1 MTHPDI
7 AREIAVVVLAGGQA
21 TRLGGGDKGRR
32 LIGGT
37 SILDRVVARMRPQ
50 TELLLLSANGLPDRF
65 SDLGLTVI
73 GDGDGELQGPL
84 GGLLSAMRW
93 IRRNAPT
100 TTGLVSVPA
109 DCPFLP
115 ADLVDRLLASGG
127 REPGKVPMAA
137 SGGRLHPV
145 VALWSLSLAD
155 ALAELLAAPGSRS
168 VLNFAEQQG
177 VVTTEFSVDP
187 VDPFFNVNT
196 PDDLATAQTLALL

>member
-1 MTHPDI
+1 MAHPD
-7 AREIAVVVLAGGQA
+7 IAVVVLAGGQA
-21 TRLGGGDKGRR
+21 IRLGGGDKGRR

-37 SILDRVVARMRPQ
+37 SILNRVVARMRLQ
-50 TELLLLSANGLPDRF
+50 TELVLLSANGPPDRF

-73 GDGDGELQGPL
+73 GDGDAEPQGPL

-93 IRRNAPT
+93 LRQNAPEI
-100 TTGLVSVPA
+100 TGLISVPA

-115 ADLVDRLLASGG
+115 ADLVDRLVTAGG
-127 REPGKVPMAA
+127 REPGKIPMAA

-145 VALWSLSLAD
+145 VALWSLNLFD
-155 ALAELLAAPGSRS
+155 ALAEVLATPGSRS
-168 VLNFAEQQG
+168 VLKFADLYG
-177 VVTTEFSVDP
+177 VLTEEFNADP